1 MRTLPKSTDLFCKV
15 IDNLGDIG
23 VCWRLARQ
31 LAVEHGLAVRL
42 WVDEPAPLAALAPDD
57 VAGVRVCLWSEPL
70 VFETVADVVIEAFGC
85 ELPENYVR
93 AMAAQPSPPVW
104 INLEYLGLED
114 WAEGCHGM
122 ASPHPRLPLTKHFF
136 FPGFTA
142 RTGGLLRETDLLARQ
157 AGFRAWSN
165 CMITPSPLVGEGW
178 GEGWGL
184 GKAGE
189 KGAMVQHGT
198 MLAHAEPYPSP
209 LPLSHKGRGVV
220 IPDDALLVSLF
231 CYDPAPFAPL
241 LAAWLEDDAPLVCLV
256 PPGKPL
262 AVARACLQGD
272 APWTMGNVR
281 IVPIP
286 FLSQDA
292 YDELLFACDLN
303 FVRGEDSFVR
313 AQWAGKPFVWQIYPQ
328 EEDAHRQKLDAFLD
342 RYRPDPCLARFWR
355 AWNGRDADFTQDWR
369 RLRQALPEVA
379 RHNRAWRE
387 NLLAQKDLASALVNF
402 CAARV

>member
-1 MRTLPKSTDLFCKV
+1 MRLNAYPIYGRDDKTPSLPICVLEQGRHRMRTLPKSTDLFCKV

-114 WAEGCHGM
+114 WVEGCHGM

-142 RTGGLLRETDLLARQ
+142 RTGGLLRETDLLSGATASRRRTM
-157 AGFRAWSN
+157 AG
-165 CMITPSPLVGEGW
+165 TPS
-178 GEGWGL
+178 
-184 GKAGE
+184 
-189 KGAMVQHGT
+189 
-198 MLAHAEPYPSP
+198 
-209 LPLSHKGRGVV
+209 LPEED
-220 IPDDALLVSLF
+220 PLLVSLF

-241 LAAWLEDDAPLVCLV
+241 LTAWLEDDAPLVCLV

-286 FLSQDA
+286 FLSQDD

-387 NLLAQKDLASALVNF
+387 KLLAQKDLASALVNF